1 MKNKTVK
8 KSLFCNFAIL
18 SFLVFLLLG
27 ILFSSH
33 HVIAEEE
40 DSGLPARPTSS
51 LADGDESD
59 SERIAPLETNIFAGQ
74 DNDSSDEQSEQIVKI
89 IEVFGNRRVSSMII
103 LSRIKTREEESL
115 SEKTISEDIKNI
127 YALGY
132 FSNISVESA
141 PVSGGIKLIYVVE
154 EKPYIDKIELKGN
167 RVVKEEEIDR
177 VMAISVG
184 DIYLEKNLEGDIK
197 RITELYEKKGYYK
210 TRITPEVKIIEE
222 EKRVAIVLDIKE
234 GPRTKVKEIKILG
247 NKNVPER
254 QIRAKM
260 ETKTAQFF
268 RRGIF
273 GKEEFERDLQMIVAV
288 CRSFGYLDAKI
299 TNYDLKY
306 THEGRLLFIT
316 IEIEEEELYTVR
328 EVRIIGN
335 KLFEVEELLS
345 KLQTKEGKPYN
356 PYAAPEDIGA
366 LRNLYAQK
374 GYIVTQIWDE
384 PFIDKEKKEITT
396 TYYINE
402 GPKTYVH
409 LIRVAGNTKTKDHVI
424 RRELVIKPGD
434 AFDGDK
440 IKRSKEKLYNLGY
453 FKRRDEQ
460 GREGIKAYT
469 EPTDNPELRD
479 LVFEVEEEKTGA
491 LTFGLGYSSIEDL
504 IGYIQL
510 EQNNFDIGNPPYFTG
525 GGQKIRAKARFG
537 ALSGEYM
544 LSFTEPYFLGY
555 PLSLGFDV
563 YDRTRQWSAYD
574 QKNQGGD
581 IRVGKRLTDYV
592 RLNTTYKYEEVE
604 ISNVSSDA
612 TDAIKEEEGEF
623 VTSSLTVGL
632 IRDTRNNVFIPT
644 RGFLGS
650 ISTEYA
656 GGFLGGDR
664 NFTKNTGDVAWFFP
678 VVEKEEFEQ
687 AISLRLRAGIAKE
700 FADSD
705 NVPINERFFLGGS
718 DTIRGYPERSIG
730 PKDEDDNPIGGKSFF
745 IANAEYTFPIWRQT
759 IRGALFYDIGNAWQE
774 SEDMKFDGLFAGFG
788 VGVRMRT
795 PIGPVNLDYG
805 YGVEEDQCRLHFSMG
820 YSF

>member
-8 KSLFCNFAIL
+8 KSLLDNSTI
-18 SFLVFLLLG
+18 SGFLIFVLLTVFSYCPLT
-27 ILFSSH
+27 
-33 HVIAEEE
+33 AEEMDALPLVLKQDSV
-40 DSGLPARPTSS
+40 DSGPENTYL
-51 LADGDESD
+51 
-59 SERIAPLETNIFAGQ
+59 SETQN
-74 DNDSSDEQSEQIVKI
+74 NSEKIVKK
-89 IEVFGNRRVSSMII
+89 IEVSGNERVSQMII
-103 LSRIKTREEESL
+103 FSRMQTREEEIL
-115 SEKTISEDIKNI
+115 SEKIISQDIKNI

-132 FSNISVESA
+132 FSNISVKSTPLE
-141 PVSGGIKLIYVVE
+141 GGIKITYIVE
-154 EKPYIDKIELKGN
+154 EKPYVDKIELKGN
-167 RVVKEEEIDR
+167 RAIKEEEIER
-177 VMAISVG
+177 VLSVSAG
-184 DIYLEKNLEGDIK
+184 DIYLEKNLGADIK

-222 EKRVAIVLDIKE
+222 EKRVAVIFDIEE
-234 GPRTKVKEIKILG
+234 GPRTKVREIKILG
-247 NKNVPER
+247 AKNVPEK

-273 GKEEFERDLQMIVAV
+273 GKEEFERDLQRIVAV
-288 CRSFGYLDAKI
+288 CQSFGYLDAEI
-299 TNYDLKY
+299 TDYDLKY

-316 IEIEEEELYTVR
+316 IEIEEGKLYTVR
-328 EVRIIGN
+328 EINITGN
-335 KLFEVEELLS
+335 KLFETDVLLN
-345 KLQTKEGKPYN
+345 KLQIKEGEPYN
-356 PYAAPEDIGA
+356 PYRAPEEIGA

-374 GYIVTQIWDE
+374 GYIVAQIWDE
-384 PFIDKEKKEITT
+384 PSIDKDKKEVKT
-396 TYYINE
+396 TYRINE
-402 GPKTYVH
+402 GPKTYVR
-409 LIRVAGNTKTKDHVI
+409 LVRIAGNTKTKDNVI
-424 RRELVIKPGD
+424 RRELTIKPGD
-434 AFDGDK
+434 EFDGDK

-504 IGYIQL
+504 VGFIQL
-510 EQNNFDIGNPPYFTG
+510 EQTNFDIGNPPYFTG

-555 PLSLGFDV
+555 PLSLGFDLYDRMRRWPV
-563 YDRTRQWSAYD
+563 YDQR
-574 QKNQGGD
+574 NQGGD

-592 RLNTTYKYEEVE
+592 RLNTTYKYEGVE

-612 TDAIKEEEGEF
+612 TDAIKDEKGKF
-623 VTSSLTVGL
+623 ITSSLTVGL
-632 IRDTRNNVFIPT
+632 VRDTRDNVFIPT
-644 RGFLGS
+644 RGFLGL

-664 NFTKNTGDVAWFFP
+664 DFTKNMGDATWFYP
-678 VVEKEEFEQ
+678 VVKKEEFEHV
-687 AISLRLRAGIAKE
+687 ISLRLRAGIVKE
-700 FADSD
+700 FAGSD

-718 DTIRGYPERSIG
+718 DTIRGYPERSVG
-730 PKDEDDNPIGGKSFF
+730 PKDEDDNSIGGKSFL
-745 IANAEYTFPIWRQT
+745 IANAEYTFPIWRRT
-759 IRGALFYDIGNAWQE
+759 IRGALFYDIGNAWKE
-774 SEDMKFDGLFAGFG
+774 PEEMKFDGLFAGFG
-788 VGVRMRT
+788 VGLRMQT

-805 YGVEEDQCRLHFSMG
+805 YGVEEKKGRLHFSMG